1 MFKEFSCL
9 DFKKLRFQWAQHA
22 RVYTPAPAPPHPQ
35 PPHTASMCQGTE
47 CRLLLQEDFRE
58 GIMLVLSKPSESV
71 YGGDNIVARH

>member
-9 DFKKLRFQWAQHA
+9 DFKKLWLQWEQHA
-22 RVYTPAPAPPHPQ
+22 HVHPCPPPHPH
-35 PPHTASMCQGTE
+35 PPHTACMCQGTE

-58 GIMLVLSKPSESV
+58 GIMLVLSKPSGSV